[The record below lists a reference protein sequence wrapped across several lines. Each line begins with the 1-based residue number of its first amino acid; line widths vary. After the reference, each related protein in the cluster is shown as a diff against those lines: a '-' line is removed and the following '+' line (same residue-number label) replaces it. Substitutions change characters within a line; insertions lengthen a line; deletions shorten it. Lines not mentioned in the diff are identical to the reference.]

1 MEKTKLGEAH
11 THKFINIGDGAKPHH
26 RDWAEGP
33 ITVPRQLG
41 FWPFGQKPKLPLL
54 GRQLES
60 WFGLG

>member
-26 RDWAEGP
+26 RGWAEGP

-41 FWPFGQKPKLPLL
+41 L
-54 GRQLES
+54 GS
-60 WFGLG
+60 